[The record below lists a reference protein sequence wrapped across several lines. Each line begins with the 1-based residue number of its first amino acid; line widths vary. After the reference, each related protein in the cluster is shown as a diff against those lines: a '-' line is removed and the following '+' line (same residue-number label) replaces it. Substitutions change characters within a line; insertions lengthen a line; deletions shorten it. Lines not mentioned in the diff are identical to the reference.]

1 MSSTASASASGPAS
15 EVGREEGVDRRND
28 DIENKHYAE
37 NDHDHHDE
45 HDHRDDDSIQN
56 IPGFTEED
64 ERRELASLSMND
76 IAEVQS
82 DLCGFSSLF
91 SSSCILGQHALAGPN
106 LPAAI
111 ANLNHEMSRLPSVET
126 SAYYRA
132 VEVCPGQVRPERKLV
147 FLEYAHGNAREAAR
161 ALAEYWR
168 GRLDLFGPDKAFRP
182 MTLTGA
188 LKEDAMA
195 MTRRQVVQLVPVTD
209 TAGRA
214 ILFFSP
220 SRRRLDEYTIE
231 QELQAVWYLFEAV
244 LENANLRKNGVVVI
258 CDLRGV
264 QRKHIRRVTR
274 YVRVWQTIDS
284 CLPVDIR
291 GMHCCYPT
299 SAFYYLIFPVV
310 KRLASKSIRL
320 HLKLH
325 YGEDSSVLTNLAGFC
340 LTRDRLPTEFGGDVH
355 LDMNQWML
363 NRISLEATRRSLE
376 GAGLSSDPRS
386 RRGCRFHR
394 RRRGTTCIFYFAI
407 APSKE
412 GRSPPRRRASRWAN
426 KRSFFISSTTR
437 PNTTDVLYEA
447 KTKAASAKGTGIGI
461 FQEYIGPKAEG
472 DQKAQEGNPRS
483 QTGQANGP
491 GGADQAVESRHA
503 PQGCFAGCRICLQES
518 RGQDRPCGSEW
529 RVPLPKAE

>member
-45 HDHRDDDSIQN
+45 HDHDRDDDSIQN

-91 SSSCILGQHALAGPN
+91 SSSCNLGQHALAGPN

-376 GAGLSSDPRS
+376 GAGLSSDPAVAAAS
-386 RRGCRFHR
+386 IVG
-394 RRRGTTCIFYFAI
+394 AA
-407 APSKE
+407 APPVSSILPSHQVRKD
-412 GRSPPRRRASRWAN
+412 GVLPGAVYLAGPTSAV
-426 KRSFFISSTTR
+426 FISSTTR

>member
-1 MSSTASASASGPAS
+1 MNQEDMSSTASFAAASASFASAAASASSASASASASGTAS
-15 EVGREEGVDRRND
+15 QVGTEEGVDRRND
-28 DIENKHYAE
+28 DIENEHE
-37 NDHDHHDE
+37 HE
-45 HDHRDDDSIQN
+45 HDGDDDSIQN

-91 SSSCILGQHALAGPN
+91 SSSCNLGQNALAGPN

-111 ANLNHEMSRLPSVET
+111 ASLNHEMSRLPSAET

-132 VEVCPGQVRPERKLV
+132 VEVCPGQVRLERKLV
-147 FLEYAHGNAREAAR
+147 FLEYAHGNARGGAR
-161 ALAEYWR
+161 ALAEYWW

-231 QELQAVWYLFEAV
+231 QELQAVWYLFEVV
-244 LENANLRKNGVVVI
+244 LENASLRKNGVVVI

-320 HLKLH
+320 RLKLH

-340 LTRDRLPTEFGGDVH
+340 LTRDRLPTEFGV
-355 LDMNQWML
+355 
-363 NRISLEATRRSLE
+363 S
-376 GAGLSSDPRS
+376 
-386 RRGCRFHR
+386 
-394 RRRGTTCIFYFAI
+394 
-407 APSKE
+407 
-412 GRSPPRRRASRWAN
+412 
-426 KRSFFISSTTR
+426 
-437 PNTTDVLYEA
+437 
-447 KTKAASAKGTGIGI
+447 
-461 FQEYIGPKAEG
+461 
-472 DQKAQEGNPRS
+472 
-483 QTGQANGP
+483 
-491 GGADQAVESRHA
+491 
-503 PQGCFAGCRICLQES
+503 
-518 RGQDRPCGSEW
+518 
-529 RVPLPKAE
+529 

>member
-91 SSSCILGQHALAGPN
+91 SSSCNLGQHALAGPN

-376 GAGLSSDPRS
+376 GAGLSSDPAVAAAS
-386 RRGCRFHR
+386 IVG
-394 RRRGTTCIFYFAI
+394 AA
-407 APSKE
+407 APPVSSILPSHQVRKD
-412 GRSPPRRRASRWAN
+412 GVLPGAVYLAGPTSAV
-426 KRSFFISSTTR
+426 FISSTTR

>member
-1 MSSTASASASGPAS
+1 MSSTASESGPPSSAAASASGTAPQ
-15 EVGREEGVDRRND
+15 VGTEGGVLDRRND

-45 HDHRDDDSIQN
+45 HEHEHDDDHDSIQN

-91 SSSCILGQHALAGPN
+91 SSSCNLGQHALAGPN

-111 ANLNHEMSRLPSVET
+111 ANLNHEMSRLPSAET
-126 SAYYRA
+126 FAYYRA

-147 FLEYAHGNAREAAR
+147 SLEYAHGNAREAAR

-231 QELQAVWYLFEAV
+231 QELQAVWYLFEVV
-244 LENANLRKNGVVVI
+244 LENPGLRKNGVVVI

-264 QRKHIRRVTR
+264 QRRHIRRVTR
-274 YVRVWQTIDS
+274 YVRVWQTLDS
-284 CLPVDIR
+284 CLPLDIR

-320 HLKLH
+320 RLKLH
-325 YGEDSSVLTNLAGFC
+325 YGDDNSVLNNLAGFC
-340 LTRDRLPTEFGGDVH
+340 LTRDRLPTEFGVSYYSLICCCRGRWGVVMTLVH
-355 LDMNQWML
+355 VM
-363 NRISLEATRRSLE
+363 RIDLPRPPYSL
-376 GAGLSSDPRS
+376 
-386 RRGCRFHR
+386 
-394 RRRGTTCIFYFAI
+394 I
-407 APSKE
+407 
-412 GRSPPRRRASRWAN
+412 
-426 KRSFFISSTTR
+426 
-437 PNTTDVLYEA
+437 
-447 KTKAASAKGTGIGI
+447 
-461 FQEYIGPKAEG
+461 
-472 DQKAQEGNPRS
+472 
-483 QTGQANGP
+483 
-491 GGADQAVESRHA
+491 
-503 PQGCFAGCRICLQES
+503 
-518 RGQDRPCGSEW
+518 
-529 RVPLPKAE
+529 